1 MALAFLAVL
10 TQCKKE
16 QVAPVSDS
24 DAVPIT
30 LDIKTDGNTRVDVN
44 TGTGAVTYQNGD
56 MVYVAS
62 GGKYVGTL
70 THNGTRFAGTITNP
84 VVGEPLH
91 FYFLGNVTPAE
102 ALTAGTTQTCS
113 VVISDQ
119 TQRMPV
125 IEYAPSDQNYTDGS
139 GNFTATLL
147 NKCALVKFNVTT
159 SSTAATC
166 ITGFNNKVTVNFSDN
181 TLTNS
186 QEGNGIITL
195 PAGNGEKWAIL
206 LPQGALEAGV
216 EGSAYSVDGVYSGT
230 RGAVPAIPN
239 NGYLTAG
246 IEVAISTVN
255 NYVDLGLPSGTLW
268 ATFNVGATTPEGY
281 GDCFAWGE
289 TEPKDAYTLDNYQ
302 HCMGTEYTYTKYCN
316 NSYFGYNGF
325 TDNLTTLLPGDDAAT
340 ANWGSGWRMPTQAEF
355 HELIDNTTNT
365 WTTQNGVNGWL
376 FTANGNSL
384 FLPAAGYSVDGSHS
398 EYGGEG
404 NYWSSSLNTGD
415 DGPGNAW
422 GLFFQSDWND
432 CYVEIGARDYGLS
445 VRPVYVGSQ
454 NTSFNVDATANP
466 TVGGNVTGAGSYTQ
480 GASCTLTATANTGY
494 TFSNWTENGV
504 VVSTSATYTFTVNA
518 NRTLVA
524 NFDHAYVDLGLPSGT
539 LWATCNVGTT
549 TPEGYGYY
557 FAWGETTPYTAGNY
571 TYSDNPA
578 TLPSDHDAATANWG
592 SGWRIPTK
600 EQWEELCQNTTVTW
614 AEPNGVGGWLFKA
627 KATANDN
634 SIFLPAAGYHGE
646 SGPDNEGFDGY
657 YWSSSLYTE
666 DQTNAW
672 ALHFSYEGHEMF
684 GDYRDY
690 GNSVRPVRSGSQN

>member
-1 MALAFLAVL
+1 MALAFLAAL

-16 QVAPVSDS
+16 QVTPANDS
-24 DAVPIT
+24 EAVAIT
-30 LDIKTDGNTRVDVN
+30 LDIKTDGGTRVDVN
-44 TGTGAVTYQNGD
+44 TGTGAVTYQSGD
-56 MVYVAS
+56 VIYVAS
-62 GGKYVGTL
+62 GGKFVGTL
-70 THNGTRFAGTITNP
+70 THNGTRFAGTITDP
-84 VVGEPLH
+84 TVGEPLH

-102 ALTAGTTQTCS
+102 TLTAGTTQTCS

-186 QEGNGIITL
+186 QEGDGIITL
-195 PAGNGEKWAIL
+195 SAGNGEKWAIL
-206 LPQGALEAGV
+206 LPQNALGAGA
-216 EGSAYSVDGVYSGT
+216 EGSAYSVDGVYTGT

-255 NYVDLGLPSGTLW
+255 NYVDLGLPSGLLW
-268 ATFNVGATTPEGY
+268 ATCNVGATTPEGY

-289 TEPKDAYTLDNYQ
+289 TTPKNTYTEGN
-302 HCMGTEYTYTKYCN
+302 YTY
-316 NSYFGYNGF
+316 S
-325 TDNLTTLLPGDDAAT
+325 DNPATLPSDHDAAT

-398 EYGGEG
+398 EYGFDGS
-404 NYWSSSLNTGD
+404 YWSSSLNTGD

-432 CYVEIGARDYGLS
+432 CYVEISARNYGFS

-592 SGWRIPTK
+592 SGWCIPTK

-614 AEPNGVGGWLFKA
+614 AEPNGVGGWLFT
-627 KATANDN
+627 ATANGN
-634 SIFLPAAGYHGE
+634 SIFLPAAGYHDE
-646 SGPDNEGFDGY
+646 SGLGNSGYDGY
-657 YWSSSLYTE
+657 YWSSSLCSEY
-666 DQTNAW
+666 QAYAW
-672 ALHFSYEGHEMF
+672 ALHLSNEDHETF
-684 GDYRDY
+684 GDHRDY
-690 GNSVRPVRSGSQN
+690 GNSVRAVRSGSQN